1 MERWRD
7 GGEEGGV
14 KRYNENMCYHHK
26 GVVSFK
32 RLPSLPIPS
41 GSNRLCLPELLL
53 YCHLLSISISF
64 ALAFSRSFAPSL
76 CQFLALTDSLSL
88 PLSQASG
95 ANLNSAILASIVRTI
110 IKRVWCWHCWWWT
123 NNKVKPLCQEFI
135 CPCRGIHQQQH
146 SCIVSH
152 SACTI
157 TSVAT
162 LFSQQ
167 RFSIVWMHCKAP
179 ELPITNM
186 NAASHLQY

>member
-1 MERWRD
+1 MKTCVIITKGLSASNVFHPFQSPQD
-7 GGEEGGV
+7 QTGFASQS
-14 KRYNENMCYHHK
+14 CYSIATYSLSLSLSLSRSLALSLPRS
-26 GVVSFK
+26 VSF
-32 RLPSLPIPS
+32 SLS
-41 GSNRLCLPELLL
+41 QTL
-53 YCHLLSISISF
+53 
-64 ALAFSRSFAPSL
+64 
-76 CQFLALTDSLSL
+76 SLSL

-186 NAASHLQY
+186 NVASQLQY